1 VLEGRAVQ
9 DVFIAYHADGSLYEY
24 GTTIRAYD
32 PQSGFWNVAYCGP
45 VTGSLRVFT
54 ASMIGDEI
62 EIERDSFRWRGEVSK
77 SNGLTWT
84 LYEEMRLTRRG

>member
-1 VLEGRAVQ
+1 
-9 DVFIAYHADGSLYEY
+9 
-24 GTTIRAYD
+24 
-32 PQSGFWNVAYCGP
+32 VAYCGP

-62 EIERDSFRWRGEVSK
+62 EIERDSFRWRGEFSK